1 MGEVTWQERAL
12 VALGAA
18 ALLAVTVGLV
28 HRRRLREGYA
38 VLWALAGLVLL
49 ALAAFP
55 PVSSVLA
62 GWLGLDRAVL
72 LALGLGVFAGAMAL
86 HYAVVVSR
94 RSSLGED
101 LAREVASL
109 KEEVECLRGELKEAR
124 RPPPEV
130 KPKPPVVR
138 T

>member
-1 MGEVTWQERAL
+1 MGEVTWLERVL

-18 ALLAVTVGLV
+18 VLLAVTFGLV

-49 ALAAFP
+49 VLAALP
-55 PVSSVLA
+55 PLSSALA
-62 GWLGLDRAVL
+62 GWVGLDRAVL
-72 LALGLGVFAGAMAL
+72 LALGLAVFAGAMAL

-94 RSSLGED
+94 RSSLEEE
-101 LAREVASL
+101 LAREMAAL
-109 KEEVECLRGELKEAR
+109 KQEVERLRGEVKEAR